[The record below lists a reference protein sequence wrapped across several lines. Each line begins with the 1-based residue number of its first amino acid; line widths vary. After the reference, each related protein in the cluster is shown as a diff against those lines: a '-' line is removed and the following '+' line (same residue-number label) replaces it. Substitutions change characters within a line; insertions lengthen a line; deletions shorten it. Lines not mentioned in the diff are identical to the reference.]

1 MTVPGGSR
9 RENRNGVLDRDP
21 QSTESLDGA
30 HEFADLSGNNE
41 ARHDGKQGD
50 GLVRRVDESGGDA
63 PSGVWLAAEDGTILF
78 HPISAA
84 AEGVRSWPEP
94 DADSVE
100 EADEKTLDAASRLMP
115 LLPRELI
122 AEYLQLGP
130 HRGDGG
136 AT

>member
-9 RENRNGVLDRDP
+9 RENRNGVLDKDS
-21 QSTESLDGA
+21 QGVESLDGTQ
-30 HEFADLSGNNE
+30 EFADLSGNNE
-41 ARHDGKQGD
+41 VRHDGKQGD
-50 GLVRRVDESGGDA
+50 GLVRRDA

-84 AEGVRSWPEP
+84 TEAVCRWPEP
-94 DADSVE
+94 DAGSAE

-122 AEYLQLGP
+122 AEYLQLGS
-130 HRGDGG
+130 RSGDGG
-136 AT
+136 AA